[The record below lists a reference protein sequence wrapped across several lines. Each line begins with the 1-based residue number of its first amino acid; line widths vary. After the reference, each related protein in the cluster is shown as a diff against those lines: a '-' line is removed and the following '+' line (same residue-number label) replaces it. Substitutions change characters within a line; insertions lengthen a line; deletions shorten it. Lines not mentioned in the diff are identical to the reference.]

1 MKKLLNFLFA
11 VAIIGLA
18 SCSSEPKNAFK
29 FTCGT
34 ELTQEQMQ
42 EFAVKNQSKYL
53 PIEFKLL
60 GKLSLAIF
68 DANNRIKNYN
78 VQFFENTRERLV
90 VQVYGIWEPME
101 MDRAACAV
109 LNFPDYQL
117 PDNTL
122 VIFYRNEKMAEKIEI
137 VAGVKKN

>member
-1 MKKLLNFLFA
+1 MKKSLNLFA
-11 VAIIGLA
+11 VIALLSLA
-18 SCSSEPKNAFK
+18 SCGSEPKNTFK
-29 FTCGT
+29 FTCGAPLT
-34 ELTQEQMQ
+34 EEQLKP
-42 EFAVKNQSKYL
+42 FAVKNQSKYL

-78 VQFFENTRERLV
+78 VQFFENTRQRLV
-90 VQVYGIWEPME
+90 VQVYGIWEPVE
-101 MDRAACAV
+101 MDKAACAV

-122 VIFYRNEKMAEKIEI
+122 VIFYRNEKMSEKIDI
-137 VAGVKKN
+137 VAGVRKI